1 MDKTE
6 SINSCLWLNSRE
18 EVERVQSFEYKKV
31 QVQIDIIINKIYS
44 NFQLNVST
52 IELVEKEQSY
62 LEILKN
68 ECNKKGFFKN
78 KLVIDSKG
86 FF

>member
-6 SINSCLWLNSRE
+6 SISSCLWLNSRE

-31 QVQIDIIINKIYS
+31 QVQVDIIINKIYS

-68 ECNKKGFFKN
+68 ECIKKVFLKI
-78 KLVIDSKG
+78 KKK
-86 FF
+86 